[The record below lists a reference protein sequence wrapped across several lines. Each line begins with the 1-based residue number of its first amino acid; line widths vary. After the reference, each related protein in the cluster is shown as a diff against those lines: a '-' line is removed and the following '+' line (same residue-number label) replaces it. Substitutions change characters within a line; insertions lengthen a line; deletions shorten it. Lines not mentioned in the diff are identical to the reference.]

1 MSSQRPSAARKTRR
15 TDQFPAGQTPNPA
28 EHQTLA
34 GLFIRERTM
43 TDSIETSEDEA
54 LPWVPPVDADDV
66 HAITYKLPPLPKNL
80 PNVVRR
86 IRACE
91 GDVAAQVVFEHALNE
106 YAIAAIE
113 AQGVP
118 DVDDLIAGALY
129 DFLGHLT
136 SMEKSISFGA
146 NEWVTPAVDALIQF
160 AEKRRLTLNNPAI
173 ESWTESL
180 ASAPQAPQEPID
192 DNSHS
197 DLEYSPEGP
206 GVDGFTPQAS
216 VVQQEP
222 ANVRWRWNIELDG
235 DDLLVCFND
244 HDKGESCSYQRY
256 VPAPQAKPQP
266 LTNDQKWD
274 MWTAATIEQP
284 SARGCYFR
292 GVEDA
297 EAAHGIQGSAA

>member
-66 HAITYKLPPLPKNL
+66 HAMTYKLPPMPKNL

-91 GDVAAQVVFEHALNE
+91 GDVAAQVVFEHALNK

-118 DVDDLIAGALY
+118 DALREEAMNLASILSGMVEGGYSDLETLY
-129 DFLGHLT
+129 TEDQADG
-136 SMEKSISFGA
+136 
-146 NEWVTPAVDALIQF
+146 DAF
-160 AEKRRLTLNNPAI
+160 VKRAAEVLDL
-173 ESWTESL
+173 L
-180 ASAPQAPQEPID
+180 ASAPPAPQEPID

-206 GVDGFTPQAS
+206 GVDGFAPQAS

-222 ANVRWRWNIELDG
+222 
-235 DDLLVCFND
+235 
-244 HDKGESCSYQRY
+244 
-256 VPAPQAKPQP
+256 
-266 LTNDQKWD
+266 LTDEQIREAVNGAE
-274 MWTAATIEQP
+274 MMFTATDIKV
-284 SARGCYFR
+284 AR
-292 GVEDA
+292 VI
-297 EAAHGIQGSAA
+297 EAAHGINSVSE